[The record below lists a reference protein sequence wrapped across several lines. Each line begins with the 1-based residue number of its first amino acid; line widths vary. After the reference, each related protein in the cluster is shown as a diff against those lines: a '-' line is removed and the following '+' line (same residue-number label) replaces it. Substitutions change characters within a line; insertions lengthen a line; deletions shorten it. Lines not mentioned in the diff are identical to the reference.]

1 MRSCIFLG
9 VNRLMRLIF
18 ANSKS
23 DICDTGINI
32 NAGLYGQTILVLSS
46 DNYSDGNFAGSDIS
60 MIRLGYDG
68 NNAIVVQIAN
78 STAVPA
84 QLSCS
89 YNEPGHLTISGF
101 RSYLLISN
109 RPI

>member
-1 MRSCIFLG
+1 MLG
-9 VNRLMRLIF
+9 VNRFTRLIF
-18 ANSKS
+18 ANSNS

-46 DNYSDGNFAGSDIS
+46 DSYSDGNFAGSDIS

-101 RSYLLISN
+101 RWYLLISN